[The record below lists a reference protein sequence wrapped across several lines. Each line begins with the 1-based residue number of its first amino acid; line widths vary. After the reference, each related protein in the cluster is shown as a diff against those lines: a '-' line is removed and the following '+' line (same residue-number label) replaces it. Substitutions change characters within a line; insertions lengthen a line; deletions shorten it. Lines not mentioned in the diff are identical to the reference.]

1 MASKNFARQ
10 GKASESRDGVAAYG
24 EPKRVEEQHGIA
36 EFITSRPLA
45 SRNFARQGA
54 PSKQGDGVVAYGEPK
69 RVEEQHSIAEFMP
82 SRSEGVVVVG
92 YLHLKRKFA
101 DDAAN
106 DLSLS

>member
-1 MASKNFARQ
+1 M
-10 GKASESRDGVAAYG
+10 
-24 EPKRVEEQHGIA
+24 
-36 EFITSRPLA
+36 A

-82 SRSEGVVVVG
+82 SRLENVVVVG
-92 YLHLKRKFA
+92 YLYRKGKFV